1 MQLYYYGHGLQKIN
15 IRLVYEILY
24 ERGVNSMIRDDKHRI
39 SISLDSETISILEYN
54 AEAMGITKSQ
64 LITRYLHMIGK
75 AGEKKEIL
83 FIKHFSKE

>member
-1 MQLYYYGHGLQKIN
+1 MREGLIT
-15 IRLVYEILY
+15 L
-24 ERGVNSMIRDDKHRI
+24 IRDDKHRI
-39 SISLDSETISILEYN
+39 SISLDSETISLLEYN

-83 FIKHFSKE
+83 FIKHFSNGVKR

>member
-1 MQLYYYGHGLQKIN
+1 MKYGWKGGIAL
-15 IRLVYEILY
+15 IRY
-24 ERGVNSMIRDDKHRI
+24 DKHRI

-64 LITRYLHMIGK
+64 LISRYLHMIGK

-83 FIKHFSKE
+83 FIKYFSNGVKI